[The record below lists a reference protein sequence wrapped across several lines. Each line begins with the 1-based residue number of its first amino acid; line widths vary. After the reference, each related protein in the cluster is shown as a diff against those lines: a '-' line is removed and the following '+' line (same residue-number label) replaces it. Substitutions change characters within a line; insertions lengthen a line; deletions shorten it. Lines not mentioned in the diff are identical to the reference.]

1 MPRLI
6 WEAASLGT
14 VGAQGEPGAVPS
26 PPSRRSESVREARSA
41 TDSVP
46 ENRAARRGPP
56 SESPEVERD
65 VLIL

>member
-1 MPRLI
+1 M
-6 WEAASLGT
+6 
-14 VGAQGEPGAVPS
+14 GAQGEPGAVPS